1 MADRQIRAVLQGAGI
16 AIPPVEVTNDM
27 LARVLETSD
36 DWIRARSGVVT
47 RFYVQPGVGSAE
59 LGAQAAERALEDAGI
74 GGEEVDY
81 IVCATMTPDHYF
93 PGSGTLVQQYLGIG
107 PKPALD
113 LRQQCAGYAYG
124 LQVVDALIRSRQAET
139 VLLVG
144 CDVHSSL
151 IPFPEMSWRVLLGKE
166 PGPVP
171 ADELEWNNRYRH
183 LVVLFGDG
191 AGAMVFRA
199 ETDTDR
205 GILGSRLRG
214 DGNEKDILYV
224 PGAGSTSRPWID
236 ADMIAE
242 GRTVP
247 VMDGRKVFKLAVSRM
262 PKVTLELLEEQNL
275 SLEEVD
281 LLVMHQANL
290 RINEAAQ
297 RALGLPD
304 ERVHNNIQRYGNTTS
319 ATLPICFHEARQEG
333 KAPAGS
339 LVAFTALGAGLH
351 WGAVLLRV

>member
-1 MADRQIRAVLQGAGI
+1 MADGELRAVLRGTGI
-16 AIPPVEVTNDM
+16 AIPEIEVTNDM

-36 DWIRARSGVVT
+36 EWIRARSGVVT
-47 RFYVQPGVGSAE
+47 RFYVEPGVGSAE
-59 LGAQAAERALEDAGI
+59 LGARAAEQALENAGVSP
-74 GGEEVDY
+74 EEVDY

-93 PGSGTLVQQYLGIG
+93 PGSGTLLQQHLGIS

-113 LRQQCAGYAYG
+113 LRQQCAGFAYG
-124 LQVVDALIRSRQAET
+124 LQVVDALIRSRQART

-151 IPFPEMSWRVLLGKE
+151 IPFPPQSWRVLLGEE

-171 ADELEWNNRYRH
+171 GEEFEWNSRFRH

-199 ETDTDR
+199 ESGTDR

-224 PGAGSTSRPWID
+224 PGAGSRSRPWVD

-247 VMDGRKVFKLAVSRM
+247 VMNGRKVFKLAATRM
-262 PKVTLELLEEQNL
+262 PEVTLELLEEHNL
-275 SLEEVD
+275 SLDQVD

-304 ERVHNNIQRYGNTTS
+304 ERVHNNVQRYGNTTS
-319 ATLPICFHEARQEG
+319 ATLPICFHEARQQG
-333 KAPAGS
+333 KAPEGS

>member
-1 MADRQIRAVLQGAGI
+1 MAV
-16 AIPPVEVTNDM
+16 PSVEVTNEM
-27 LARVLETSD
+27 LARVLDTSD
-36 DWIRARSGVVT
+36 DWIRARSGIVT
-47 RFYVQPGVGSAE
+47 RYYVEPGVGSAE
-59 LGAQAAERALEDAGI
+59 LGAQAARQACERAQIDP
-74 GGEEVDY
+74 EEIDY

-93 PGSGTLVQQYLGIG
+93 PGSGTLVQQHLGIG
-107 PKPALD
+107 PRPALD

-124 LQVVDALIRSRQAET
+124 LQVVDALVRGGLAKT

-144 CDVHSSL
+144 CDVHSAL
-151 IPFPEMSWRVLLGKE
+151 IPFPRESWRVLLGE
-166 PGPVP
+166 QPGPVSP
-171 ADELEWNNRYRH
+171 EEFEWNSKFRH

-199 ETDTDR
+199 KSDTDR

-214 DGNEKDILYV
+214 DGNEKEILYV
-224 PGAGSTSRPWID
+224 PGAGSKSRPWVD

-247 VMDGRKVFKLAVSRM
+247 VMDGRKVFKLAVTRM
-262 PKVTLELLEEQNL
+262 PEATLELLEEQGMTL
-275 SLEEVD
+275 DEVD

-297 RALGLPD
+297 RAMGLPD

-319 ATLPICFHEARQEG
+319 ATLPICFCEAQEAG
-333 KAPAGS
+333 KAPEGS
-339 LVAFTALGAGLH
+339 LVAFAALGAGLH